1 MNYDPYD
8 NTNSVS
14 GEKYMQAY
22 NMSLEEQIGQV
33 LAIGFFEPMPTQ
45 ETIDLIQKYHIGNII
60 LFKRNI
66 QDAHKVRELT
76 HYVQRLALDAGH
88 RQPLLIM
95 IDQENGMVSRLGQ
108 HTTIFPGNM
117 ALGAIGSEEIAY
129 EVALATGRELN
140 ALGINM
146 NLAPDVDVNNNSA
159 NPVIGV
165 RSFGE
170 DPQLVARLGA
180 AMVKGFHDAGVV
192 STIKHFPGH
201 GDTAVD
207 SHLALPTLPYS
218 MERLDSLELIPFKHA
233 IEAGADAVMTAHL
246 YLPLLQQ
253 NEMPSMLPAT
263 LSYEIVTQLLRK
275 QLGFQG
281 VIISDCLEMRA
292 VSDTVGVGTGTVKAL
307 QAGVDLV
314 LISHHAALQ
323 REGIDAIHAALQ
335 NGTLTATRI
344 QEAAERVL
352 RLKARTI
359 SWDTSLASSQ
369 ENLVII
375 GNEVHQH
382 LSDDAYARSTTLVR
396 DVKQLL
402 PLRLQPEQR
411 LLLLF
416 LQPAIFSG
424 AVDKEITYEALIE
437 SVQQRHH
444 NVDAMMLTAQTI
456 QADAAANPKLSVAVD
471 RADVIVVVTANANQD
486 SNQGRIV
493 QQLLHTGKPIIGI
506 AAYNPYDLLAFP
518 ELGTYLVTYEYTQP
532 ALAAAARVL
541 FGEMQAQGR
550 LPVKVRGV

>member
-1 MNYDPYD
+1 
-8 NTNSVS
+8 
-14 GEKYMQAY
+14 MQAS
-22 NMSLEEQIGQV
+22 NKSLEEQIGQV

-66 QDAHKVRELT
+66 QNVQQVRGLT
-76 HYVQRLALDAGH
+76 HYLQRLACEAGH

-95 IDQENGMVSRLGQ
+95 IDQENGIVSRLGQ
-108 HTTIFPGNM
+108 NMTMFPGNM
-117 ALGAIGSEEIAY
+117 ALGAIGSEQIAY
-129 EVALATGRELN
+129 EVALATGRELQ

-146 NLAPDVDVNNNSA
+146 NLAPDVDVNNNPA

-170 DPQLVARLGA
+170 DPQLVARLGT
-180 AMVKGFHDAGVV
+180 AMVRGFHDAGIV

-207 SHLALPTLPYS
+207 SHHALPTLPYS
-218 MERLDSLELIPFKHA
+218 MERLDSLELIPFKNA
-233 IEAGADAVMTAHL
+233 IEAGADAIMTAHL
-246 YLPLLQQ
+246 YLPLLEQG
-253 NEMPSMLPAT
+253 EMLPAT
-263 LSYEIVTQLLRK
+263 ISYSIVTQLLRER
-275 QLGFQG
+275 LGFRG

-292 VSDTVGVGTGTVKAL
+292 VSDTVGVGPGTVKAL

-314 LISHHAALQ
+314 LISHHATLQ

-335 NGTLTATRI
+335 DGTLTAKRI
-344 QEAAERVL
+344 QDAAARVL
-352 RLKARTI
+352 QLKTRTL
-359 SWDTSLASSQ
+359 SWGESAQDSLA
-369 ENLVII
+369 NI
-375 GNEVHQH
+375 GNAAHRR
-382 LSDDAYARSTTLVR
+382 LSDDAYTRSTTLVR
-396 DVKQLL
+396 DDKMLL
-402 PLRLQPEQR
+402 PLHLQPEQQ

-424 AVDKEITYEALIE
+424 AVDKEIPYEALIE
-437 SVQQRHH
+437 SVQQRHQ

-456 QADAAANPKLSVAVD
+456 QSDAVDNPKLSLAVNK
-471 RADVIVVVTANANQD
+471 ADVIVVVTANANQD
-486 SNQGRIV
+486 ANQGKIV

-541 FGEMQAQGR
+541 FGEVQAQGR
-550 LPVKVRGV
+550 LPVSIPVRRV

>member
-1 MNYDPYD
+1 MHNY
-8 NTNSVS
+8 T
-14 GEKYMQAY
+14 
-22 NMSLEEQIGQV
+22 MSLEEQIGQV

-66 QDAHKVRELT
+66 QNAQQARELT
-76 HYVQRLALDAGH
+76 HYLQRLAREAGQRH
-88 RQPLLIM
+88 PLLIM

-108 HTTIFPGNM
+108 NATMFPGNM
-117 ALGAIGSEEIAY
+117 ALGAIGSEQLAY
-129 EVALATGRELN
+129 EVAFATGRELK

-146 NLAPDVDVNNNSA
+146 NLAPDVDVNNNPA

-180 AMVKGFHDAGVV
+180 AMVKGYHDAGVI
-192 STIKHFPGH
+192 STLKHFPGH

-218 MERLDSLELIPFKHA
+218 MERLDSLELIPFQRA
-233 IEAGADAVMTAHL
+233 IEAGVDAVMTAHL
-246 YLPLLQQ
+246 HLPLLQHG
-253 NEMPSMLPAT
+253 EILPAT

-275 QLGFQG
+275 RLGFQG
-281 VIISDCLEMRA
+281 VVISDCLEMRA
-292 VSDTVGVGTGTVKAL
+292 VSDTVGVGPGTVKAL

-335 NGTLTATRI
+335 KGTLTAERI
-344 QEAAERVL
+344 QDAAERIL
-352 RLKARTI
+352 QLKARTL
-359 SWDTSLASSQ
+359 SWDASS
-369 ENLVII
+369 EGSIDII
-375 GNEVHQH
+375 GNETHQR
-382 LSDDAYARSTTLVR
+382 LRDDAYARSTTLVR
-396 DVKQLL
+396 DDKHLV
-402 PLRLQPEQR
+402 PLHLQPDQR

-424 AVDKEITYEALIE
+424 AVDREFFYDGLIE
-437 SVQQRHH
+437 AVKQRHS

-456 QADAAANPKLSVAVD
+456 QADAVDNPKLRLAVNS
-471 RADVIVVVTANANQD
+471 ADVIIVVTANANQD
-486 SNQGRIV
+486 AYQGQIV
-493 QQLLHTGKPIIGI
+493 QQLLDTGKPVIGI

-532 ALAAAARVL
+532 ALAAAARAL
-541 FGEMQAQGR
+541 FGEVQAKGR
-550 LPVKVRGV
+550 LPVSIPVGKV

>member
-1 MNYDPYD
+1 
-8 NTNSVS
+8 
-14 GEKYMQAY
+14 MQDY

-60 LFKRNI
+60 FFKRNI
-66 QDAHKVRELT
+66 QNAQQVRELT
-76 HYVQRLALDAGH
+76 HYLQHLAHEAGH

-108 HTTIFPGNM
+108 HVTMFPGNM
-117 ALGAIGSEEIAY
+117 ALGAIGSEQLAY
-129 EVALATGRELN
+129 EVALATGRELH
-140 ALGINM
+140 ALGINI
-146 NLAPDVDVNNNSA
+146 NLAPDVDVNNNSE

-180 AMVKGFHDAGVV
+180 AMVRGYHDAGVIA
-192 STIKHFPGH
+192 TLKHFPGH

-218 MERLDSLELIPFKHA
+218 MERLDSLELIPFQRA
-233 IEAGADAVMTAHL
+233 IEAGVDAVMTAHL

-253 NEMPSMLPAT
+253 DDMLPAT
-263 LSYEIVTQLLRK
+263 LSYTIVTQLLRK
-275 QLGFQG
+275 RLGFQG
-281 VIISDCLEMRA
+281 VVISDCLEMRA

-323 REGIDAIHAALQ
+323 RQGIDAIHAAIRD
-335 NGTLTATRI
+335 GTLKAERI
-344 QEAAERVL
+344 QDAAERVL
-352 RLKARTI
+352 QLKARTL
-359 SWDTSLASSQ
+359 SWDTLLTPSDESLA
-369 ENLVII
+369 II
-375 GNEVHQH
+375 GNEAHQH
-382 LSDDAYARSTTLVR
+382 LRDDAYARSTTLVR
-396 DVKQLL
+396 DDKQLL
-402 PLRLQPEQR
+402 PLHLQPEQR

-424 AVDKEITYEALIE
+424 AADREFSYDGFIEA
-437 SVQQRHH
+437 VKQRHS

-456 QADAAANPKLSVAVD
+456 QANAVDNPKLPLAID
-471 RADVIVVVTANANQD
+471 NADIIMVVTANANQNA
-486 SNQGRIV
+486 NQGKIV
-493 QQLLHTGKPIIGI
+493 QQLLHTGKPVIGI

-532 ALAAAARVL
+532 AFAAAARVL
-541 FGEMQAQGR
+541 FGEVQAQGR
-550 LPVKVRGV
+550 LPVSIPGVKTLD